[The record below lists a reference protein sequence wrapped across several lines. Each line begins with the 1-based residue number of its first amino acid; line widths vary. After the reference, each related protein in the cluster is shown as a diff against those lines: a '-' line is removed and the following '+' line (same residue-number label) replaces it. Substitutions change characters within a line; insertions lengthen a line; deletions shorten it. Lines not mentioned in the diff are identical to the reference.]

1 MGLNKIYVKHLAP
14 GFIVKMPYGTGSL
27 YDQVLMNAANF
38 VEIENLTKIYSM
50 GRIEVVAL
58 KEVNFSVKKGE
69 FLGVTGPSGSGKSTL
84 MNLLG
89 GLDTP
94 SSGGIKVDGKA
105 ISALNKEE
113 LALYRRFQ
121 VGLVFQSFNL
131 ISSYTAIEN
140 VAFPLLFAGVA
151 RKERNNR
158 AGQMLAKLGLQHR
171 ELHLPSELSGGEQQR
186 VAIARAL
193 INQPKI
199 LLADEPTGNLDS
211 KTSRQIVQA
220 LSDLNKNQDLT
231 VVMISHQES
240 LLAEFADNV
249 VRLCDGKVV
258 EQVKKE

>member
-1 MGLNKIYVKHLAP
+1 MNSP
-14 GFIVKMPYGTGSL
+14 NFIET
-27 YDQVLMNAANF
+27 
-38 VEIENLTKIYSM
+38 ENLTKVYST
-50 GRIEVVAL
+50 GKVDPVRNLSSEIVTEKKGKISNGVEVVAL
-58 KEVNFSVKKGE
+58 ADVFLSVGRGE

-94 SSGGIKVDGKA
+94 SDGRIRVEGKF
-105 ISALNKEE
+105 ISDLNKEE

-131 ISSYTAIEN
+131 ISSYTALEN
-140 VAFPLLFAGVA
+140 VAFPLLFSGVA
-151 RKERNNR
+151 KKERKNR
-158 AGQMLAKLGLQHR
+158 AEQMLVKVGLGNR
-171 ELHLPSELSGGEQQR
+171 EDHLPAELSGGEQQR

-211 KTSRQIVQA
+211 KTSREIVQA
-220 LSDLNKNQDLT
+220 LSHLHRNQGLT
-231 VVMISHQES
+231 VIMISHEES

-249 VRLCDGKVV
+249 ISLCDGKIV
-258 EQVKKE
+258 